1 MLDWLV
7 GGCLTLEGTFQA
19 VSLGVVQSACPSAMH
34 EIYLLLSS
42 CSQN

>member
-1 MLDWLV
+1 MLGWLV

-19 VSLGVVQSACPSAMH
+19 VSFGVVQAVCPSMMY

-42 CSQN
+42 CS